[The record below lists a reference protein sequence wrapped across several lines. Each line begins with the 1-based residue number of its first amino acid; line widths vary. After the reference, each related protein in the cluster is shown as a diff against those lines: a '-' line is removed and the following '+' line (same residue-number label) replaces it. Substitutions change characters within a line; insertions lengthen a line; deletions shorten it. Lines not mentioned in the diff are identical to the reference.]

1 MDKNETLEFA
11 KKYIA
16 DVLSFFGEN
25 VNPEVSLRDDVI
37 EISVTTGSSNS
48 VLIGRNAETLRALQ
62 FLLST
67 ILRNKDAALQRVN
80 LDIADY
86 KKQRAERLAAQVKEW
101 AVVVLETGQPRTEA
115 LNPADRRIVH
125 HVISEID
132 GLKTASEGEGRERT
146 ITILKD

>member
-101 AVVVLETGQPRTEA
+101 AVAVLETGQPRTEA

-132 GLKTASEGEGRERT
+132 GLKTASEGEGRDRT